1 MIFLKQCVLNKED
14 NSYILK
20 LYKDGSREEPIEV
33 KQVETHIFEYLS
45 KLIAKKSARF
55 EGLKSPNYQLTNSVK
70 IAVETSLRKPQQIQ
84 QQGKKSRKKPAKQLH
99 WSNVNWSRLLLPIA
113 NFLVSNGTLNFRGQS
128 DIYLDQFFVFVD
140 SARFHGYDWLN
151 NCESGELSPES
162 SRRKLID
169 KYSRSASL
177 LKASRS
183 KRRFSPIQN
192 NLREEEPIVKDDE
205 STSRAKKIN
214 VNEEATSEFDKK
226 LENFMS
232 LLDYEKRNSSL
243 LKSKLVSSL
252 ESKEERPPQKRSLE
266 SPPVDVGLKLDAFFN
281 QLNEEKR
288 KNEKFNEKLFKLKK

>member
-1 MIFLKQCVLNKED
+1 V
-14 NSYILK
+14 
-20 LYKDGSREEPIEV
+20 
-33 KQVETHIFEYLS
+33 
-45 KLIAKKSARF
+45 
-55 EGLKSPNYQLTNSVK
+55 
-70 IAVETSLRKPQQIQ
+70 
-84 QQGKKSRKKPAKQLH
+84 
-99 WSNVNWSRLLLPIA
+99 

-128 DIYLDQFFVFVD
+128 DIYLDQFFLFVD
-140 SARFHGYDWLN
+140 SARFHAYDWLN

-252 ESKEERPPQKRSLE
+252 ESKEERPQMRE